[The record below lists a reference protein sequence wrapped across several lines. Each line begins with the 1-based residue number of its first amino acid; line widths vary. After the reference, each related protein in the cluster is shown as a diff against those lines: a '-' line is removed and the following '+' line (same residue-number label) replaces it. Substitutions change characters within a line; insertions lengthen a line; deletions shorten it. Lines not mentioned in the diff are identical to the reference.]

1 MDLNRSVS
9 EKRDNAY
16 ILTSESCALDTLGA
30 EFVRD
35 VLPGEVVT
43 ITPEKG
49 IVSDTTMCL
58 EKERQARCIFEY
70 IYFARPDSRSMGSE
84 SMISELKQAD
94 F

>member
-1 MDLNRSVS
+1 MDLSLSAS

-58 EKERQARCIFEY
+58 EKEKTGTL
-70 IYFARPDSRSMGSE
+70 YF
-84 SMISELKQAD
+84 
-94 F
+94 